1 MLLARDDWYD
11 IAHDVD
17 WSLSYVEHESAFP
30 VEWTGSKNIPH
41 EAWRAWEEPYRV
53 SYRDYV
59 AVQREKEAGATG
71 VRDALKRARVYQ
83 GLPPS
88 VAAVSHLHMGATC
101 MVEQMAVMML
111 GRSARFAP
119 SARWRSIS
127 VFGML
132 DEIRHAQLDLLFSH
146 DLLKYEPRFDWCQ
159 KAFHSNEWGIIAIRS
174 FCDDWLLN
182 ANCVD
187 SAIAV
192 HLTFEHGFTNL
203 QFIALAAGA
212 MEAGD
217 IEFSNLLS
225 SIQTDEARHAQ
236 QGFPTLEVLMKHDPQ
251 RAQRVLDVSFWR
263 SFRLFQAITG
273 PSMDYYTPLAKR
285 TMSFKEFVLEW
296 IVDQHERTLRDY
308 GLKRPW
314 YWGTFLQSLEH
325 GHHAL
330 HLGMWFWRPTLF
342 WSPNAGVST
351 AERRWLNEKYPAW
364 EDSWGVLW
372 DQIIQNVN
380 DGKMAKTLP
389 QTLPALCNLT
399 QLPIGTHWDRHHLEC
414 ITSEYRGRIYYFD
427 SEVSRWCFEQE
438 PERYAGHMNVV
449 DRFIAGMI
457 QPADL
462 TGVLQW
468 MGLTADVMGEDA
480 AEYRWAADYIPKA
493 RFAG

>member
-1 MLLARDDWYD
+1 
-11 IAHDVD
+11 
-17 WSLSYVEHESAFP
+17 
-30 VEWTGSKNIPH
+30 
-41 EAWRAWEEPYRV
+41 
-53 SYRDYV
+53 
-59 AVQREKEAGATG
+59 
-71 VRDALKRARVYQ
+71 
-83 GLPPS
+83 
-88 VAAVSHLHMGATC
+88 
-101 MVEQMAVMML
+101 
-111 GRSARFAP
+111 
-119 SARWRSIS
+119 
-127 VFGML
+127 
-132 DEIRHAQLDLLFSH
+132 
-146 DLLKYEPRFDWCQ
+146 LLKYESRFDWCQ
-159 KAFHSNEWGIIAIRS
+159 KAFHTNEWGIIAIRS

-187 SAIAV
+187 SALAV

-217 IEFSNLLS
+217 VEFSNLLS

-236 QGFPTLEVLMKHDPQ
+236 QGFPTLEILMKHDPQ

-273 PSMDYYTPLAKR
+273 TSMDYYTPLSKR
-285 TMSFKEFVLEW
+285 TMSFKEFMLEW

-314 YWGTFLQSLEH
+314 YWETFLQSLEH

-342 WSPNAGVST
+342 WKPSAGVSK
-351 AERRWLNEKYPAW
+351 AERRWLNDKYPQW

-372 DQIIQNVN
+372 DQIIKNVN
-380 DGKMAKTLP
+380 DGKLAQTLP

-399 QLPIGTHWDRHHLEC
+399 QLPIGTHWDRHHIEC
-414 ITSEYRGRIYYFD
+414 VTSEYRGRTYHFD
-427 SEVSRWCFEQE
+427 SEVSKWCFELE
-438 PERYAGHMNVV
+438 PERYAGHLNVV

-462 TGVLQW
+462 NGVLQW
-468 MGLTADVMGEDA
+468 MGLTADVMGDDA
-480 AEYRWAADYIPKA
+480 GNYGWAADYVPHA
-493 RFAG
+493 QFAG